1 MIILVTNSSRAREC
15 AAAIEQTTHQ
25 KTQVAASVAKAV
37 KLLQTHDYDLLLV
50 DESFHQSETRGVH
63 LLLNHAGVAM
73 PIYVNLGLHST
84 ERVAREVQTGLLRVV
99 GEKVA
104 AMRSVVNMLRSELRG
119 EVTGILL
126 NSDLVMRE
134 PSLSEDVA
142 TRIRAMHEL
151 AEKMRSK
158 LENPCLDAPGVL
170 TQWPGNPPHEVGL
183 GTD

>member
-1 MIILVTNSSRAREC
+1 MIILVTNSSRAKEC

-25 KTQVAASVAKAV
+25 KTQVAASLAKAV
-37 KLLQTHDYDLLLV
+37 TLLQTHDYDVLLL
-50 DESFHQSETRGVH
+50 DESFHQSETGGVN
-63 LLLNHAGVAM
+63 LLLAHAGVAM

-99 GEKVA
+99 REKVA

-126 NSDLVMRE
+126 NSDLAMRE
-134 PSLSEDVA
+134 TSLSEDVA
-142 TRIRAMHEL
+142 ARVRAMREL

-158 LENPCLDAPGVL
+158 LENTCLDAPGVL
-170 TQWPGNPPHEVGL
+170 TQWPDAIPEVGL
-183 GTD
+183 GTH